1 MKSLI
6 ITTLALA
13 SFAFSTS
20 LQAQNT
26 LENRF
31 GEDAIN
37 SIQGSEKLEILQ
49 FQNQHGYYI
58 QDLSGVKDV
67 SEYPD
72 ALEIAPV
79 NENTP
84 ALTEASFNNELELF
98 AYAFPLAGKTN
109 LYYRVGNTGKLMI
122 IYSLDIVKKKFTD
135 QSDH

>member
-6 ITTLALA
+6 ITTLALVA
-13 SFAFSTS
+13 FAFSTS
-20 LQAQNT
+20 LQAQST

-37 SIQGSEKLEILQ
+37 SIQGSEKLAILQ

-84 ALTEASFNNELELF
+84 ELTEALLNNELELF
-98 AYAFPLAGKTN
+98 AYAFPLAKRTN
-109 LYYRVGNTGKLMI
+109 LYYRIGDTGKLMV
-122 IYSLDIVKKKFTD
+122 IYSVDIVKKKFTT
-135 QSDH
+135 QSNH